1 MSRTLVV
8 VLVSSVL
15 ALSACTG
22 LQGGEPHDDDS
33 GEPIVGYVTDEY
45 RLSFGSSA

>member
-1 MSRTLVV
+1 MNRIWAALLVTAA
-8 VLVSSVL
+8 LS
-15 ALSACTG
+15 LSACTG

-45 RLSFGSSA
+45 RLSFGSPA